1 MPLENTILTRHCFK
15 KKGANDMRAS
25 LPTRIAMHSLMT
37 LYGLFCILPFLLL
50 VASSVTSETEIQNSG
65 YTFFPSNIDFI
76 AYQYLFT
83 NAAAIIRA
91 YGVTVLV
98 TVTGT
103 VLGLL
108 IMSLLAY
115 PMSRKDFPM
124 RSFLGFYVFFTLL
137 FNGGLV
143 PTYLLYT
150 NYLDFKNTIWALI
163 IPILLVNAFFVII
176 IRTFFTESIPVPIIE
191 SAYID
196 GAGEWTIFFKLIM
209 PLSLPVLATVGL
221 FQALAYWNDW
231 FNGLIFLTDPK
242 LYSLQNM
249 LNRILLDIEFLKNNS
264 SMSAT
269 ASLLSNMPTRS
280 MRMAIAVIGV
290 IPIMILY
297 PFLQKYFVKGLTL
310 GAVKG

>member
-1 MPLENTILTRHCFK
+1 MRLKTISRWALHFFM
-15 KKGANDMRAS
+15 AIYAV
-25 LPTRIAMHSLMT
+25 
-37 LYGLFCILPFLLL
+37 FCILPFLLL
-50 VASSVTSETEIQNSG
+50 VASSLTSEKEIQATG
-65 YTFFPSNIDFI
+65 YTFLPAKIDFT
-76 AYQYLFT
+76 AYQYLLT
-83 NAAAIIRA
+83 NAESIVRA

-108 IMSLLAY
+108 IMSLIAY
-115 PMSRKDFPM
+115 PMSRRDFPM
-124 RSFLGFYVFFTLL
+124 RNFLGFYVFFTLL

-150 NYLDFKNTIWALI
+150 NFIDLKNTILALI

-176 IRTFFTESIPVPIIE
+176 MRTFFTESIPLPIIE

-196 GAGEWTIFFKLIM
+196 GAGEYSIFFRIVL

-221 FQALAYWNDW
+221 FQAIAYWNDW
-231 FNGLIFLTDPK
+231 FNGLIFLSNPK
-242 LYSLQNM
+242 LYSIQNM

-264 SMSAT
+264 QMSGNP
-269 ASLLSNMPTRS
+269 SLLSELPSRA
-280 MRMAIAVIGV
+280 MRMAIAVVGV
-290 IPIMILY
+290 IPIIILY
-297 PFLQKYFVKGLTL
+297 PFLQKYFVKGLTI